1 MILSRRKRDPK
12 AEFPDARFTSG
23 AAKTIRLSDQIALK
37 HHHEYLGSEHLFL
50 ALCRDQDAAVQES
63 IRLFP
68 GVSRK
73 VRECIREDRG
83 PPLILLT
90 HPNLSRTA
98 EHRLAIEAAIDLAG
112 QNPVGSIHLLS
123 GVMSCSCAARNYLES
138 IYQNFHSIAD
148 QVRRCLTH
156 DEVFPDTDVGQ

>member
-37 HHHEYLGSEHLFL
+37 HHHEYLGSEHLLL
-50 ALCRDQDAAVQES
+50 ALYRDQDASVQES

-73 VRECIREDRG
+73 VRECIREDQG

-90 HPNLSRTA
+90 RPNLSRTV
-98 EHRLAIEAAIDLAG
+98 EHRLAIETAIGLAG
-112 QNPVGSIHLLS
+112 QNPVGSIHLLN
-123 GVMSCSCAARNYLES
+123 GVMNCSCVARNCLDS
-138 IYQNFHSIAD
+138 IYENFQSIAD
-148 QVRRCLTH
+148 QVRRRLTH
-156 DEVFPDTDVGQ
+156 DEVFPDTDLDQ